1 MTMAAYQPPVT
12 AIAMKMIPRSTT
24 ERLAAMLAGMRANAP
39 RREEFVYRCRR
50 HAPLL
55 ADPSRIPAYLRCRRL
70 PLRIQ
75 SQFDAKSVNL
85 ETPGHLDTRT
95 PGHDHANLGR
105 DAI

>member
-1 MTMAAYQPPVT
+1 
-12 AIAMKMIPRSTT
+12 MKMILTSTT
-24 ERLAAMLAGMRANAP
+24 KRLAAVLAHFHGMRASRTRP
-39 RREEFVYRCRR
+39 EGFEHVRRR
-50 HAPLL
+50 HVPLL

-85 ETPGHLDTRT
+85 ETPGHLNTRT